1 MPYIALNNQL
11 FFFDCSTAVTCWN
24 WEPCDTKLLAEKI
37 SRTPIRIPRE
47 ISRKRIRC
55 VFGQGYQYLLYD
67 LLQNW
72 GLEFVF
78 HSLPFCVPNV
88 TRLVATWNPWKATV
102 WRSNKKGQHC
112 IFFSEV
118 VELWMGITLDLFI
131 WMIWIQNPISNKSRI
146 LNQMQ

>member
-24 WEPCDTKLLAEKI
+24 WEPCDTKLQAEKI
-37 SRTPIRIPRE
+37 SRTPIRIHQE

-55 VFGQGYQYLLYD
+55 VFGQGYQYLLD
-67 LLQNW
+67 WSLTKLRTWVRVSLLAILCTKCDPP
-72 GLEFVF
+72 GCHLKSVKS
-78 HSLPFCVPNV
+78 H
-88 TRLVATWNPWKATV
+88 RLAQQQ
-102 WRSNKKGQHC
+102 KGTTLH
-112 IFFSEV
+112 IFSEV